1 VGRPRLP
8 AESAPRRADAE
19 LLALVHSRAND
30 VRGRRQRLRFAGVGA
45 AAVLTLMA
53 GIGAAAADT
62 GNSVSRRLERAAD
75 TPPAAVATTL
85 VTTTTTEA
93 ATTTTVAIAAPAVAP
108 PAAPTTPTTASPVS
122 RVTATA
128 STSAPNSRPTVR
140 ALLTDVS
147 SAHHDP
153 GRIYVSAEGDVTGGY
168 ISRMILRWGDG
179 SPPRIVDYQ
188 PSSCHTPGGAQPHGT
203 QVTDDN
209 HTYAAPGSY
218 TVSLTVVATT
228 CDGAASQTDAI
239 AIPVTSSAG
248 AT

>member
-1 VGRPRLP
+1 MH
-8 AESAPRRADAE
+8 A
-19 LLALVHSRAND
+19 RAND
-30 VRGRRQRLRFAGVGA
+30 VRGRRQRVRLAGVGV

-62 GNSVSRRLERAAD
+62 SNSGPRRLERAAGA
-75 TPPAAVATTL
+75 PPAAVSTTL
-85 VTTTTTEA
+85 ETTTTTEA

-128 STSAPNSRPTVR
+128 STSAPNIRPTVR

-153 GRIYVSAEGDVTGGY
+153 GRIYVSAEGDATGGY
-168 ISRMILRWGDG
+168 VSRMILRWGDG
-179 SPPRIVDYQ
+179 SPPRIVDYP
-188 PSSCHTPGGAQPHGT
+188 PSSCHTSAQPHGT
-203 QVTDDN
+203 QVADDN

-239 AIPVTSSAG
+239 AIPVTYPSSSAAG
-248 AT
+248 